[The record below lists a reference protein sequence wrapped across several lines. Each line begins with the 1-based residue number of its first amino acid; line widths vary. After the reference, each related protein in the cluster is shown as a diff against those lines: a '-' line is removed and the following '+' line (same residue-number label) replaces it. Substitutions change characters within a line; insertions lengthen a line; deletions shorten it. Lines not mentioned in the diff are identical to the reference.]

1 VVVAAVLDMSL
12 YLIPVVLGVRVVVVR
27 DNRRQLELL
36 ELQIQAVAVAVADIT
51 LLAQLIMLAATAAQA
66 SSSFPMLAHK
76 NLVAVSSPLLVVTPF
91 THLQLLALLFQL
103 HLCLH
108 PIWLLLVVQAA
119 ALSLVVAA
127 ALVAIAQA
135 QQQLTPTQ
143 FIL

>member
-66 SSSFPMLAHK
+66 SSSFPMLAHN
-76 NLVAVSSPLLVVTPF
+76 NLVAVSSQLMAQTPF
-91 THLQLLALLFQL
+91 THLQLLALLFQS
-103 HLCLH
+103 HL
-108 PIWLLLVVQAA
+108 
-119 ALSLVVAA
+119 
-127 ALVAIAQA
+127 
-135 QQQLTPTQ
+135 
-143 FIL
+143 